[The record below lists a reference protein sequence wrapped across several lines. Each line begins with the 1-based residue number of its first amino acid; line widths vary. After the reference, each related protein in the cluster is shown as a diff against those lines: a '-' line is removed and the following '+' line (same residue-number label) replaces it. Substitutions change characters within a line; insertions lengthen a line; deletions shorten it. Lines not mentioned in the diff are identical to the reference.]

1 MPASSTSAPLPPA
14 PLQQQHDSH
23 VPYPPP
29 LPVVSSAAASFST
42 APPSAVGAIV
52 PVGLGVPPHLPES
65 NMKKKESSLSRLARR
80 LSGKKARG
88 PSEDSVDISTANS
101 LASTTHPVLPPTE
114 EERRQILSAE
124 IEKAAVDRDEKRKRR
139 VGEALASVHRRL
151 DVASDSIL
159 SEMEEALERSTIS
172 LTDRIAYAVAIF
184 TSIILWTFPL
194 PILIP
199 FTVCFLV
206 LKSYMTSRKHVVA
219 ASDAN
224 DDIGARLQD
233 LDDGIRRCELA
244 LELDIKA
251 EAEWAQ
257 EMEDEHKVCVV
268 FVVFLFRLFT
278 KQCLLQRN

>member
-1 MPASSTSAPLPPA
+1 
-14 PLQQQHDSH
+14 
-23 VPYPPP
+23 
-29 LPVVSSAAASFST
+29 
-42 APPSAVGAIV
+42 
-52 PVGLGVPPHLPES
+52 
-65 NMKKKESSLSRLARR
+65 
-80 LSGKKARG
+80 
-88 PSEDSVDISTANS
+88 VDISTANS